1 MHVRLVGWV
10 LLMIV
15 ATAAPIWILVSSW
28 NPANVFQL
36 TAVMVFFMGSPIGGF
51 WMIYRAVRY
60 EEKPVLYILLA
71 FVPLAFVWYYFERV
85 RPLRLQK

>member
-36 TAVMVFFMGSPIGGF
+36 TAVMVFL
-51 WMIYRAVRY
+51 WEA
-60 EEKPVLYILLA
+60 
-71 FVPLAFVWYYFERV
+71 PLAVSG
-85 RPLRLQK
+85 